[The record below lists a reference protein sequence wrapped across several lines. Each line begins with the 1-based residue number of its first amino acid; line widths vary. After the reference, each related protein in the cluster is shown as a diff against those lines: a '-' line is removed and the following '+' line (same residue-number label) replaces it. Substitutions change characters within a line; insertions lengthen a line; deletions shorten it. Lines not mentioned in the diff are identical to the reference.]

1 MASKFSATLT
11 AIGFGMVVLS
21 KSLYLVDPGEK
32 ALIMNNLSG
41 LKQKIYHQGY
51 HLMIPFLEVNAC

>member
-1 MASKFSATLT
+1 MANKFSATLT
-11 AIGFGMVVLS
+11 AIGLGMVVLS

-41 LKQKIYHQGY
+41 LRQKIYSQGY
-51 HLMIPFLEVNAC
+51 HLMIPFLEVPPP